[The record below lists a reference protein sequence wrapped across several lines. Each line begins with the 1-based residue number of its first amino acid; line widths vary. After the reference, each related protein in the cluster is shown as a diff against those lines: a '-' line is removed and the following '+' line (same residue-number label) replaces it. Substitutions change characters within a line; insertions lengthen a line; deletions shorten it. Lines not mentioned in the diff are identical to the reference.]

1 MIVIVGTSISF
12 FVVGLPGNDMEGGG
26 ERHPGEPLRTL
37 GLFVPKLGKQKVLAR
52 QNTTQAHKVK
62 L

>member
-1 MIVIVGTSISF
+1 
-12 FVVGLPGNDMEGGG
+12 MEGGG

-37 GLFVPKLGKQKVLAR
+37 GLFVPKLGKQKTLAR